1 MAASVM
7 CGGLAMAGEPVVRVE
22 TGAARAG
29 ITAWDYVEASGDLAW
44 PGRNIGKP
52 SGSRRVV
59 DEEYLRTRFEWSAC
73 HLFAEEASTLTG
85 AVTPPPT
92 SGRHTITSRGWCM
105 TRSGCVLCNV
115 VYS

>member
-73 HLFAEEASTLTG
+73 HLFCGGSININRRYDDAAYIWPSYHYEPRVVHDAIRVC
-85 AVTPPPT
+85 AV
-92 SGRHTITSRGWCM
+92 
-105 TRSGCVLCNV
+105 
-115 VYS
+115 